1 MNSNTV
7 PAEYQT
13 RYDSSALSAHSRRVG
28 MTAVEV
34 AKRLGWAQDRQRML
48 REAAD
53 AHHDLSSPL
62 DGAFLSR
69 LITEIW
75 GYSSEATPTRG
86 PSGQEMAKLLELC
99 CFFVQ
104 RWEFIPYEL
113 ATYTEVLQ
121 ELRAMVKDGF
131 FLANHVECLAN
142 VPSVKLADIHAV
154 VSKLPVFPAVALK
167 AMKLA
172 QNEMATAVHV
182 EEVIGS
188 DAVLAG
194 EILRTANSPLYS
206 PSIPVKSIRQA
217 VVFLGL
223 PECCRVITAAAF
235 RPMFQSPLVRPLWN
249 HSLEVARMAE
259 VLSRTSGKAD
269 PEEAFLAGLMHDV
282 GRLAIWKLPV
292 KNTTQYATL
301 LEQGGEAMFAETLLC
316 GFDHT
321 LAGKEV
327 LQHWRMSQSLISAI
341 TYHHQPERNDSNLT
355 HLLYLAEHCSGSNE
369 DLPSLARL
377 NRALEKTGIDQQQ
390 LGMLATPQSAQ
401 DW

>member
-1 MNSNTV
+1 MNSQAT

-13 RYDSSALSAHSRRVG
+13 RYDPAALAAHSRRVG
-28 MTAVEV
+28 MVAVEV
-34 AKRLGWAQDRQRML
+34 AKRLGWAQDRQRLL

-53 AHHDLSSPL
+53 AHHDAASPL
-62 DGAFLSR
+62 DSAFLNR
-69 LITEIW
+69 LISEIW
-75 GYSSEATPTRG
+75 GYSAEASPTRG

-113 ATYTEVLQ
+113 ATYGEVLN
-121 ELRAMVKDGF
+121 ELRGMVKDGF
-131 FLANHVECLAN
+131 FVAAHVESLAT
-142 VPSVKLADIHAV
+142 VPSVKLTDIQAV

-259 VLSRTSGKAD
+259 VLSRTSGKAE

-282 GRLAIWKLPV
+282 GRLAIWKLPI

-327 LQHWRMSQSLISAI
+327 LQHWRMSSSLINAV
-341 TYHHQPERNDSNLT
+341 THHHQPERSESTLT

-390 LGMLATPQSAQ
+390 LSMLTSPQSAQ